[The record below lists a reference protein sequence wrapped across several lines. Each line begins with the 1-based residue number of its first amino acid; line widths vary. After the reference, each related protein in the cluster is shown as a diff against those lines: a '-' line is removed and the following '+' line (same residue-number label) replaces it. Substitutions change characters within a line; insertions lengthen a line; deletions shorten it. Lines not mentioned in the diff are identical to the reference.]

1 MARVPG
7 RWRSLSVTRR
17 MIAELMATCR
27 RMPIISIERR
37 MNLAAVASAR
47 NALPDPPSWVALF
60 AKAFASVAARRVEL
74 RRAYMPY
81 PWPHFYETEGS
92 VASIAVEREYGG
104 ESAVFFGQFF
114 RPDTQALDTLQEA
127 LIHWRKTPVGEV
139 RDFRHILNF
148 MRVPR
153 PLRLLG
159 WWYATQ
165 VAGRHRVRHFGTFG
179 ISTTASAGA
188 TCNNLIAPVPLTL
201 NYGLLAEDGTMEV
214 RLHFDHRVLD
224 GMPAARALAELEHEL
239 QTATVEELREMAA
252 PASRNGVRN
261 VDIVVAKR

>member
-7 RWRSLSVTRR
+7 QWRSLSVTRR

-37 MNLAAVASAR
+37 MNLAAVAAAR
-47 NALPDPPSWVALF
+47 NALPDPPSWVALM
-60 AKAFASVAARRVEL
+60 AKAFAAVAARRSEL

-81 PWPHFYETEGS
+81 PWPHFYETEAS
-92 VASIAVEREYGG
+92 VASIAVEREHDG
-104 ESAVFFGQFF
+104 ESAVFFGKFV
-114 RPDTQALDTLQEA
+114 RPESQSLDALQEA
-127 LIHWRKTPVGEV
+127 LIQWRKTPVWEV
-139 RDFRHILNF
+139 RDFRRILNF

-153 PLRLLG
+153 PIRHLG

-201 NYGLLAEDGTMEV
+201 NYGLMADDGSMDV

-224 GMPAARALAELEHEL
+224 GMPAARALADLEHEL
-239 QTATVEELREMAA
+239 QTAIVDELHAMTA
-252 PASRNGVRN
+252 PAERNGVRN
-261 VDIVVAKR
+261 VEIVVAER